1 MIVCVCE
8 GVSDREI
15 RASIQQGA
23 TSVNELGRRCKVGL
37 DCGRCREMIRGMLG
51 DRAHGRASDAPC
63 AEVTAR

>member
-23 TSVNELGRRCKVGL
+23 SSVSELGHRCKVGL
-37 DCGRCREMIRGMLG
+37 DCGRCRDMLRGMLG
-51 DRAHGRASDAPC
+51 ERAPRQATPVPSADSK
-63 AEVTAR
+63 AR